1 MAEAQLRDQHG
12 NPIPLTDQHVNPVV
26 LTDEHGNP
34 VHVTGIATIAPPAA
48 TAGSGFG
55 TYSGAGAT
63 TGTTTV
69 ADLIAAQPR
78 DTRELRRSSS
88 SSSSSSSS
96 EDDGQGG
103 RRKKGVNKLKE
114 KLPGRKNVEQ
124 HSPPTTAATTAATGV
139 PHPTRPTATNP
150 NPNHPEHQ
158 KKGIMEKIKEKLPG
172 HHNH

>member
-12 NPIPLTDQHVNPVV
+12 NPVV

-34 VHVTGIATIAPPAA
+34 VHLTGVATTVTPAA

-55 TYSGAGAT
+55 TYGASAHGGGAT
-63 TGTTTV
+63 TDTATV
-69 ADLIAAQPR
+69 ADLIATQPR
-78 DTRELRRSSS
+78 DTRELRRS

-103 RRKKGVNKLKE
+103 RRKKGVKDKIKE
-114 KLPGRKNVEQ
+114 KVPGRKNMEQ
-124 HSPPTTAATTAATGV
+124 HSPPTTTTTSTTTAVTGV
-139 PHPTRPTATNP
+139 PHPTPPPTATDP
-150 NPNHPEHQ
+150 NPNHPQ